1 MKVAL
6 NDEKFMSTLPED
18 SWWYDMEGIIE
29 ERDAL
34 VEATRAS
41 GRKTPPK
48 EWKEEYAKAIAP
60 YLANETAS
68 YYYYKFLE
76 NDTFVLDQP
85 K

>member
-1 MKVAL
+1 
-6 NDEKFMSTLPED
+6 MSTLPED
-18 SWWYDMEGIIE
+18 SWWYDMESIIE
-29 ERDAL
+29 ERDGL
-34 VEATRAS
+34 IEATRNS

-48 EWKEEYAKAIAP
+48 EWKEIYAKAISP
-60 YLANETAS
+60 YLENETTK